1 MMSLEICSIS
11 SIRLSSFVSFE
22 NPGLF
27 MDLLHHAAGSLELA
41 DQMQLVLIRTQ
52 GLVAALDEIVNT
64 LTADPVLLGDLA

>member
-1 MMSLEICSIS
+1 
-11 SIRLSSFVSFE
+11 
-22 NPGLF
+22 

-52 GLVAALDEIVNT
+52 DLVAALDEIVNT